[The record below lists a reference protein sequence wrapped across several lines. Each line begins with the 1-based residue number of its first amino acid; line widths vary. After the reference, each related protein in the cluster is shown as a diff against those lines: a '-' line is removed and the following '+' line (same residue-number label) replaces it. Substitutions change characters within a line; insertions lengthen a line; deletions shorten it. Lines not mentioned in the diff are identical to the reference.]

1 MSEAD
6 TQQNRR
12 CIDKLKGD
20 FRSLR
25 RTVIGDP
32 DHLDDGLIGW
42 QRRQDI
48 EIKHLK
54 EDMTDLKSRT
64 RQMIFYVSTAAGIGA
79 FAATMIFQLALH
91 FLG

>member
-12 CIDKLKGD
+12 CIDKLKGE

-32 DHLDDGLIGW
+32 DYLDEGLVGSI
-42 QRRQDI
+42 RRHEL
-48 EIKHLK
+48 EIKQIK
-54 EDMTDLKSRT
+54 EDMSELKSKT
-64 RQMIFYVSTAAGIGA
+64 RQMILYVSTAAGIGA
-79 FAATMIFQLALH
+79 FTATMIFQLALH
-91 FLG
+91 LIG

>member
-1 MSEAD
+1 MSLAD
-6 TQQNRR
+6 TEQNRR
-12 CIDKLKGD
+12 CIDKLKGE

-32 DHLDDGLIGW
+32 DHLDDGLAGSI
-42 QRRQDI
+42 RRQELEVKQI
-48 EIKHLK
+48 K
-54 EDMTDLKSRT
+54 EDMSELKSKT

-91 FLG
+91 FIG